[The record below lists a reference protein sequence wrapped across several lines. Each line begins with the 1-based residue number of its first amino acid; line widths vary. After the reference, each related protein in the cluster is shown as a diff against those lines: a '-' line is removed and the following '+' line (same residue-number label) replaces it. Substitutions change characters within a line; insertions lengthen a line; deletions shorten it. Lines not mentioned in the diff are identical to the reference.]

1 MFPRLLLNPNADA
14 AGGGSERPR
23 RAENAGTIARLAAKA
38 RGYLEKYNQEKIRA
52 DGLKTQVDGL
62 TSEVTTLREKADG
75 STSARKVE
83 ELTAQLRGLKHRAV
97 FDRLAGEAGVKPGA
111 TDDLYQLSGWKPEAD
126 AVDEAA
132 MKQAIADQKGKR
144 GYLFGEAEAGAP
156 PPADGSTTT
165 TPPPAPKPGPA
176 YGQGGSTTTAPKF
189 TDDQLSDPVYSF
201 NNFEKISAAA
211 SERVAR
217 GEV

>member
-1 MFPRLLLNPNADA
+1 MFPRLLLDPTST

-23 RAENAGTIARLAAKA
+23 RRSEDPSTIARLAAKA
-38 RGYLEKYNQEKIRA
+38 RGYLERYNQEKARA
-52 DGLKTQVDGL
+52 DGLQSKLDAQT
-62 TSEVTTLREKADG
+62 TEMTTLREKADG

-83 ELTAQLRGLKHRAV
+83 ELTAELRGLKHRAV
-97 FDRLAGEAGVKPGA
+97 FDRLAGEAGVRQGA
-111 TDDLYQLSGWKPEAD
+111 ADDLYQLSGWKPEAD

-144 GYLFGEAEAGAP
+144 GYLFGEAG
-156 PPADGSTTT
+156 TT
-165 TPPPAPKPGPA
+165 TPADDSTPPATPPSPKPGPA
-176 YGQGGSTTTAPKF
+176 YGQGGSTTSTPRF
-189 TDDQLSDPVYSF
+189 TEEQLSDPVFAFKNYD
-201 NNFEKISAAA
+201 KISAAA